1 MMVMLL
7 LFYSTDRY
15 IHHISEPML
24 VEQYVVICD
33 YVKQDESD
41 ISLQSGNV
49 VDVIEKYEH
58 GKQSAGIR

>member
-1 MMVMLL
+1 M
-7 LFYSTDRY
+7 
-15 IHHISEPML
+15 

>member
-1 MMVMLL
+1 
-7 LFYSTDRY
+7 
-15 IHHISEPML
+15 ML

-41 ISLQSGNV
+41 ISLKSGNV

-58 GKQSAGIR
+58 GEQRRGIR

>member
-1 MMVMLL
+1 
-7 LFYSTDRY
+7 
-15 IHHISEPML
+15 ML

-41 ISLQSGNV
+41 ITLKSGNV

-58 GKQSAGIR
+58 GKQSRGIR

>member
-7 LFYSTDRY
+7 LFCSADRY

-41 ISLQSGNV
+41 ITLKSGNV

-58 GKQSAGIR
+58 GKQSRGIH

>member
-1 MMVMLL
+1 
-7 LFYSTDRY
+7 
-15 IHHISEPML
+15 ML

-41 ISLQSGNV
+41 ISLKSGNV

-58 GKQSAGIR
+58 GEQWRSIRWIFFTSKGINFLPR

>member
-1 MMVMLL
+1 
-7 LFYSTDRY
+7 
-15 IHHISEPML
+15 ML

-41 ISLQSGNV
+41 ISLKSGNV

-58 GKQSAGIR
+58 GKQSRGIRWISVRRKRINFWPR

>member
-1 MMVMLL
+1 
-7 LFYSTDRY
+7 
-15 IHHISEPML
+15 ML

-41 ISLQSGNV
+41 VSLKSGNV

-58 GKQSAGIR
+58 GKQSRDIRRISVTRKRINLSPR